1 MSLPLFPFLSL
12 KWGGGIYLTVDSLE
26 GLVPSHLLPFCL
38 LPFCLLPFRLLKT
51 KLCHFA
57 YSPKNG
63 YFFDAE
69 TSIQATQLAFSTTE
83 VKEWFFHFAS
93 SPGYPY
99 LGFFIHFTHQTIGT
113 SYTSFCVSLIC
124 TTSLEAAKVTVP
136 NLPKVDEFCN
146 IL

>member
-1 MSLPLFPFLSL
+1 M
-12 KWGGGIYLTVDSLE
+12 
-26 GLVPSHLLPFCL
+26 PSNLLPFCL
-38 LPFCLLPFRLLKT
+38 LPFCLLPFCLLKT

-57 YSPKNG
+57 YSPKND
-63 YFFDAE
+63 YFFDAK

-93 SPGYPY
+93 TPGYPY
-99 LGFFIHFTHQTIGT
+99 LGFFYSFHTPD

-124 TTSLEAAKVTVP
+124 TTSLEAAKATAP
-136 NLPKVDEFCN
+136 NLRKVDEFCN